1 MKILRDFEEIKTLS
15 NHQFKTFLMTM
26 IEEKLLSID
35 HKKLSIQEFLQHNN
49 VVNIQSTKFIF
60 PAGTRL
66 IDIKMNCLN
75 KFRKD
80 YLNGPLKCEDK
91 DSQ

>member
-49 VVNIQSTKFIF
+49 DVNI
-60 PAGTRL
+60 
-66 IDIKMNCLN
+66 
-75 KFRKD
+75 
-80 YLNGPLKCEDK
+80 
-91 DSQ
+91 